1 MSKDFVN
8 YINHLNVIEEA
19 ISPENYR
26 DNQIGKTSDSGN
38 VTFVNN
44 FLDKVINFLE
54 AIPTDMEYS
63 SVGPRGGDPRGGISD
78 TKKTLDYVK
87 RKNYKDQFV
96 KKNSGSAPKDINYSS
111 EHNYNYVSDDKAREY
126 RSLRKNIENIKNK
139 NCTKHD
145 LRLFIKDASKE
156 FIDKINNNTLSVD
169 EEYLL
174 NKSIF
179 DYLSKDKLASSLVV
193 TRGKNKNIWLISPIK
208 DAIYNTTLKDQVS
221 KNPQMKQ
228 KILSEIQSDIDSKE
242 KELNEIKNLNT
253 KTNIAKSE
261 KIIEEINNLKQEL
274 SDLQE
279 SEHINFLTVK
289 ESLKNV
295 VSLFKSIKQKINKNS
310 VNEFD
315 KNISWRKLIFDYNDL
330 SSSGLSNEII
340 MQKKYVIDFLINL
353 DFKVNEIE
361 FDLGYVTPPEDYTY
375 TGGQDVGS
383 PISFSD
389 LIIYLKVKSNEIKPK
404 DENKLK
410 KLLDELNL
418 KKDVDYKEIVDLKLL
433 ISNRLNA
440 NNLDGLKNL
449 DVVKTFNDDTLSG
462 MDNKSLLDWATKNG
476 KSKEMQTVIKR
487 YDRNK
492 YSQLLTMVKIFLN
505 KSKEEYL
512 KVIELLDNPRLTTS
526 SSKYK
531 IIFTLSPRIFIS
543 QSTRANL
550 KNGITSCMN
559 IFFGCNRR
567 YVPTALAS
575 GAFTAY
581 LVKVNKN
588 NDMSG
593 ADVVDSKIINPI
605 ARVVVKPF
613 KKENSNDIYWYVDR
627 PYVDRASRMDDF
639 DIKVKTI
646 LNKYH
651 NANIGEGKYSIAR
664 GNYVDSVSTF
674 SVDRIFK
681 IINNEEL
688 FEKLKKDLENNSKEA
703 IDDFDKVIDKMG
715 DNIFN
720 IWGKSKFHP
729 TPRRAITI
737 SKDIRKLPEGIDCL
751 SLTVKNRT
759 LAKLPD
765 DLLCKKLILDRD
777 YDNNGNLVSSKVT
790 TLNNLKHVDKIEEL
804 IIDNVSTPVPVSI
817 LNSKNLKVLRVRD
830 NTINSSEINLENAK
844 IEFFKRDIFV
854 YPEKIVCDELVFE
867 NVRDFGMV
875 KSITCNKLTIK
886 KTLSLT
892 KEEINTIN
900 NSKIKNIKI
909 YCKSTR
915 HQLSN
920 LMLDL
925 SKITDKISI
934 EIECDKNFNIKLPT
948 IFQELQIIDTGA
960 TFINS
965 SQLQKLSV
973 INLISMNIS
982 LPSSEDFWR
991 NVYSFSVKDCDL
1003 DFYGEMLKCK
1013 TFLIDLVNNN
1023 VNLGN
1028 FRYLNNKKINRADID
1043 SILANLNFKIMK
1055 ELQVNEKTKK
1065 PSLENLEEDHVITKK
1080 LTIDIE
1086 NDGKINNLLKD
1097 KTINV
1102 MNATIINI
1110 NISEDTK
1117 FNFNINFLD
1126 EPTQLNRNITINVD
1140 KTVKKIDISNLFK
1153 SNKSLITIISESDDD
1168 SVYDDIS
1175 LKVIGST
1182 NFIMKNKKIAN
1193 SFIPISLNEI
1203 DKKHKLNV
1211 NNEVMIRFRLEDM
1224 KNKFALSDYFNF
1236 KNDGNELTFDIY
1248 IYEAYH
1254 DLFKKIN
1261 IPYEAMLSVANEEE
1275 KTKEH
1280 VDKVNLKIKE
1290 LVNKINFEITDLEQ
1304 INKKNKVLLDFKNI
1318 TFSNEKFAKQN
1329 GLDIARVEK
1338 IKKDII
1344 QKHKINVFF
1353 IETLYA
1359 KLIEKID
1366 SKYLVNQTRP
1376 KITASKN
1383 NSYLPEI

>member
-1 MSKDFVN
+1 MSNDFVD

-26 DNQIGKTSDSGN
+26 DNQIGKIFDDGT
-38 VTFVNN
+38 VIFVNN
-44 FLDKVINFLE
+44 FLDKVIGFFG
-54 AIPTDMEYS
+54 AIPSDMEYV
-63 SVGPRGGDPRGGISD
+63 SVGPRGSDPRGGISS
-78 TKKTLDYVK
+78 TKKDLDYVK
-87 RKNYKDQFV
+87 RKNYKDEFA
-96 KKNSGSAPKDINYSS
+96 KETDKFTSKALIHPS

-126 RSLRKNIENIKNK
+126 NNIKKSIENIKNK
-139 NCTKHD
+139 NCKKHD
-145 LRLFIKDASKE
+145 ISIFIKDASKE

-169 EEYLL
+169 EEHLL
-174 NKSIF
+174 NKSIYDF
-179 DYLSKDKLASSLVV
+179 ISKDKLTSSLVE
-193 TRGKNKNIWLISPIK
+193 TRGKNKNIWLVSPIK
-208 DAIYNTTLKDQVS
+208 DAIYNTNLKDQIS
-221 KNPQMKQ
+221 KNPQVKQ
-228 KILSEIQSDIDSKE
+228 KILSEIQSDIDKKE
-242 KELNEIKNLNT
+242 KELSSIKNLNT
-253 KTNIAKSE
+253 KTNIEKSE
-261 KIIEEINNLKQEL
+261 KITEQI
-274 SDLQE
+274 SDLKKELDDLKASQ
-279 SEHINFLTVK
+279 HINFLTVK

-295 VSLFKSIKQKINKNS
+295 VSLFKNIKQKINKNS
-310 VNEFD
+310 TNEFD
-315 KNISWRKLIFDYNDL
+315 RNISWRKLIFDYNDL
-330 SSSGLSNEII
+330 TSSGLSNQIVQ
-340 MQKKYVIDFLINL
+340 QKKYVIDFLINL

-375 TGGQDVGS
+375 SGGQDVGS

-440 NNLDGLKNL
+440 NNLEGLKNL
-449 DVVKTFNDDTLSG
+449 DVVKSFNDDTLKD
-462 MDNKSLLDWATKNG
+462 MDNKALLDWAAKNG

-487 YDRNK
+487 YDKNK

-512 KVIELLDNPRLTTS
+512 KTIELLDNPKLTTS

-567 YVPTALAS
+567 YVPTGLAS

-593 ADVVDSKIINPI
+593 SDVVDSKIINPI
-605 ARVVVKPF
+605 ARVVIKPF

-627 PYVDRASRMDDF
+627 PYVDRANRIDDF
-639 DIKVKTI
+639 DVKVKTI

-664 GNYVDSVSTF
+664 GNYVDSVGTF
-674 SVDRIFK
+674 NVDRLFK
-681 IINNEEL
+681 IINSEEL
-688 FEKLKKDLENNSKEA
+688 LEKLKKDLENNSKEA
-703 IDDFDKVIDKMG
+703 MDDFDKVIDKVG

-737 SKDIRKLPEGIDCL
+737 SRDIRKLPEGINCS

-759 LAKLPD
+759 LSKLPD
-765 DLLCKKLILDRD
+765 DLLCKKLTLDKD
-777 YDNNGNLVSSKVT
+777 HDNNGNLVSSKVT
-790 TLNNLKHVDKIEEL
+790 TLNNLKHIDKIEEL
-804 IIDNVSTPVPVSI
+804 LIDNSSTPMPVSI
-817 LNSKNLKVLRVRD
+817 LNSKNLKFLRVRD
-830 NTINSSEINLENAK
+830 NTINSNEINLENAK
-844 IEFFKRDIFV
+844 IEFFKRDIFT

-867 NVRDFGMV
+867 NVRDFSMV

-900 NSKIKNIKI
+900 NSKIKSIKI

-925 SKITDKISI
+925 SNLTNSISI
-934 EIECDKNFNIKLPT
+934 EIECNKNFNIKLPT
-948 IFQELQIIDTGA
+948 IFQELQIIDTEA

-965 SQLQKLSV
+965 SQLQKINI
-973 INLISMNIS
+973 INLITMNIN
-982 LPSSEDFWR
+982 LPSSEDFWK
-991 NVYSFSVKDCDL
+991 NVYSFTVKDCDL
-1003 DFYGEMLKCK
+1003 DFYVEMLKCK
-1013 TFLIDLVNNN
+1013 AFLIDLVNNN

-1028 FRYLNNKKINRADID
+1028 FRYLNNKKITRANVDALLEN
-1043 SILANLNFKIMK
+1043 SNFKIIK
-1055 ELQVNEKTKK
+1055 ELQLNEKIKK
-1065 PSLENLEEDHVITKK
+1065 PSLENLQEDHVITKK
-1080 LTIDIE
+1080 LTIDIDNNGV
-1086 NDGKINNLLKD
+1086 NDLLKD
-1097 KTINV
+1097 KTVNV

-1110 NISEDTK
+1110 NISEDIK

-1126 EPTQLNRNITINVD
+1126 EPTTLNKNITINVD
-1140 KTVKKIDISNLFK
+1140 KKVKKIDISNLFK
-1153 SNKSLITIISESDDD
+1153 SNKSVITIISESDDD
-1168 SVYDDIS
+1168 SIYDDIS

-1182 NFIMKNKKIAN
+1182 NFIMKNKKITN

-1211 NNEVMIRFRLEDM
+1211 NNEVMIRFSLDDM
-1224 KNKFALSDYFNF
+1224 KNKFAFGDYFNF

-1248 IYEAYH
+1248 IYEVYH

-1261 IPYEAMLSVANEEE
+1261 IPYDAMLDVASDEV
-1275 KTKEH
+1275 KTQEH

-1290 LVNKINFEITDLEQ
+1290 LIDKINFEITDLEQ

-1329 GLDIARVEK
+1329 GLDLGKVEK
-1338 IKKDII
+1338 IKKEII

-1366 SKYLVNQTRP
+1366 VKYLANQARP

-1383 NSYLPEI
+1383 NSFLPEI